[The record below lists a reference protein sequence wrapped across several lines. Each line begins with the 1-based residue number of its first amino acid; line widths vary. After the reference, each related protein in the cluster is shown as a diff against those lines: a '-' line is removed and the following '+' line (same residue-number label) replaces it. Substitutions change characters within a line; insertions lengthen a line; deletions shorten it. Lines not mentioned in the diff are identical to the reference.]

1 MENDFA
7 PRILQDEL
15 LSMNI
20 DYFHF
25 QTCEI
30 LKNLPPMHW
39 LLGRYWR
46 ICATRMIE
54 ETKKAKDIGSRKQ
67 GL

>member
-7 PRILQDEL
+7 PRILQNEL
-15 LSMNI
+15 LSMSI
-20 DYFHF
+20 DYSRF

-39 LLGRYWR
+39 LSGRYWR
-46 ICATRMIE
+46 ICATRMRE
-54 ETKKAKDIGSRKQ
+54 ETKKAKDIGPRKQ